1 MIRIALQAICG
12 GAILAVIA
20 VGPTVLFASAARLR
34 REPGVHAGRMPCG
47 RTGSECAEARM
58 RASLQGIQQ

>member
-20 VGPTVLFASAARLR
+20 VGPTVLFASAARLN
-34 REPGVHAGRMPCG
+34 REPGVITERMPCG
-47 RTGSECAEARM
+47 MTGSECAEARM
-58 RASLQGIQQ
+58 LANLQSFPQ

>member
-20 VGPTVLFASAARLR
+20 VGPAILFASAARLS
-34 REPGVHAGRMPCG
+34 REPGVLTERMPCG
-47 RTGSECAEARM
+47 MTGSECVEARM
-58 RASLQGIQQ
+58 LASLQGIQQ